1 MKTLTITR
9 TNENETNTLGYMVV
23 TNNRGKILY
32 NCVTLELAYK
42 DNKKQ
47 ISCIPKGTYRA
58 VIMKSETFGE
68 VVILKGVINRQGILI
83 HTGNYSK
90 DTKGCIL
97 VGKDIRYS
105 EGIKEHFI
113 EKSKITMGELITII
127 DKEEMFVV
135 IK

>member
-9 TNENETNTLGYMVV
+9 IAEKDENTLGVLVV
-23 TNNRGKILY
+23 TDSRNKILY
-32 NCVTLELAYK
+32 NCITLELPYK

-58 VIMKSETFGE
+58 EIGKSDKYGE
-68 VVILKGVINRQGILI
+68 VIYVKGVANRQGILI
-83 HTGNYSK
+83 HIGNYTK

-97 VGKDIRYS
+97 VGNRIGYS
-105 EGIKEHFI
+105 EGIKQHYI
-113 EKSKITMGELITII
+113 GKSKITMNELLTII
-127 DKEEMFVV
+127 DKELMFVV